1 MITIEE
7 QLAEVQRE
15 IGMRY
20 AVYTRRVASGKMT
33 QADADHKIEIMKA
46 VRDTLLAQSIM
57 KEEKCH
63 PNT

>member
-20 AVYTRRVASGKMT
+20 AVYSRRVESGKMT

-46 VRDTLLAQSIM
+46 VRDGLLAQSIM
-57 KEEKCH
+57 KSGLNE
-63 PNT
+63 